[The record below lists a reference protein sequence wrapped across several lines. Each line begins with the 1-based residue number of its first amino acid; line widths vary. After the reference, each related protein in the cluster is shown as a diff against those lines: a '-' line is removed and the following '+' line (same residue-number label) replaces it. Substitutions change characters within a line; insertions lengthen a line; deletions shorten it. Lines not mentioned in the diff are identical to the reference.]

1 MVTLPRF
8 VTLNRQAKT
17 YEKYLLVGVK
27 QIYQIHIRNV
37 FYLKILFYAIQLS
50 YYVYIIFIN
59 IILKCD
65 DIYI

>member
-1 MVTLPRF
+1 MIYDEVLTLPRF

-37 FYLKILFYAIQLS
+37 FY
-50 YYVYIIFIN
+50 
-59 IILKCD
+59 
-65 DIYI
+65 